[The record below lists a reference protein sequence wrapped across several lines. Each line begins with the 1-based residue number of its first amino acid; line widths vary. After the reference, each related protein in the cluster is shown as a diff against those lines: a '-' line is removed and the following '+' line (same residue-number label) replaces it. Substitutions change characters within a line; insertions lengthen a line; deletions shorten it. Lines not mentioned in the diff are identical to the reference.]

1 MRRYVLTPEI
11 PVIISCVSSPLP
23 LAACLWCML
32 STRDRHRLR
41 NNVSGDARNRRV
53 RAWRVVIVIVIVI
66 MVIHVFDTGS
76 VPCCR
81 FPHFPATFT
90 IHAIRR

>member
-32 STRDRHRLR
+32 STRDRYRLR
-41 NNVSGDARNRRV
+41 NNVSGDV
-53 RAWRVVIVIVIVI
+53 
-66 MVIHVFDTGS
+66 T
-76 VPCCR
+76 
-81 FPHFPATFT
+81 
-90 IHAIRR
+90 HAILVFLHAVLSSSLSL